1 MSQAEGLDVV
11 WRPEMV
17 HSDLLITVSC
27 DDVLV
32 IQRHC
37 LKDGTRA
44 SLADILIKNTLMTTQ
59 RQISVQYVVRQLPL
73 KARATCYK

>member
-11 WRPEMV
+11 WRPEMA

-32 IQRHC
+32 IQCHC

-44 SLADILIKNTLMTTQ
+44 SLTDILIKKYTDDYPTADFSAVCCQT
-59 RQISVQYVVRQLPL
+59 
-73 KARATCYK
+73 AATKGKSNR